1 MEAYCKGRPTLLA
14 SENKVLVSGGYIYIG
29 SHSDLLEILSYF
41 LALSYSI
48 DINVN

>member
-14 SENKVLVSGGYIYIG
+14 SENKVLVSGGYIYTG